1 MLGNAMKLIKS
12 ARLAAALTLFSTGA
26 MFQPALAVT
35 TPADQDKLRI
45 HTGLP
50 KKASDS
56 LFSYTAEWRIDDG
69 ELYRTTGLSFLNSAK
84 VDPNASPAVITKKL
98 VTAMKDGMIQLD
110 PNWRGINLTQPQD
123 QAELTIANK
132 KGYSLT
138 TVTVRDYSN
147 QQLRFDVGDK
157 NFNADGVQ
165 VAIDVV
171 LAADVEYL
179 DGFSSKRSPLASQ
192 GEIEVV
198 IDGSK
203 PVQVKTDGKTT
214 KQIEEELARQLAG
227 AKLSE
232 FPLYPNLSNSDTRNN
247 KPFDNSEVQ
256 LLNLAAKSVSI
267 NVTDP
272 AVGVLTKFKF
282 KDDNHSVKVVEPRFM
297 LAALGV
303 GSGLLIGF
311 YWFRNRKKSV

>member
-1 MLGNAMKLIKS
+1 MKLINPTRFAVALSLLS
-12 ARLAAALTLFSTGA
+12 ASAV
-26 MFQPALAVT
+26 FQPVLAVT
-35 TPADQDKLRI
+35 TPADQDTLRI
-45 HTGLP
+45 HTSLP

-84 VDPNASPAVITKKL
+84 IDPNASPALITKKL

-123 QAELTIANK
+123 QAELAITNR

-147 QQLRFDVGDK
+147 QQLSFDIGNK

-192 GEIEVV
+192 GEIQIVV
-198 IDGSK
+198 DGSK
-203 PVQVKTDGKTT
+203 PVEVKTDGKTT
-214 KQIEEELARQLAG
+214 KQIEEEIARQLAG

-232 FPLYPNLSNSDTRNN
+232 FALYPNLSSSDTRNN

-256 LLNLAAKSVSI
+256 LLNLAAKSFSI

-303 GSGLLIGF
+303 ASGLLIGF
-311 YWFRNRKKSV
+311 YWLRNRKKVA